1 MTSYLCN
8 SFNFYGSIF
17 WPLIWIFVPKIKC
30 RTLECDAD
38 FDYFTKTLNLPSKT
52 TASVEIETVAKIR
65 SQKVVQLKDKVHYST
80 VLCKSEIFTNCSLQ
94 KNTSCSR
101 YNMTSLFF
109 SKIAHT
115 VTTRKFE
122 ILSKRR
128 GHIITVFHKVI
139 LCTKWEFDYI
149 EGLKQLLSHVPDV
162 PTSCWQK
169 KKTTKV
175 TKNEK
180 FTSIWRI
187 FWTKIQNSI
196 FANFSIQNLFRH
208 PVCHKMRL

>member
-1 MTSYLCN
+1 
-8 SFNFYGSIF
+8 
-17 WPLIWIFVPKIKC
+17 
-30 RTLECDAD
+30 
-38 FDYFTKTLNLPSKT
+38 
-52 TASVEIETVAKIR
+52 
-65 SQKVVQLKDKVHYST
+65 
-80 VLCKSEIFTNCSLQ
+80 
-94 KNTSCSR
+94 
-101 YNMTSLFF
+101 MTSLFF

-149 EGLKQLLSHVPDV
+149 EGLKQLLSHIPGV

-169 KKTTKV
+169 KPIKM

-187 FWTKIQNSI
+187 FWTKIQNSN

-208 PVCHKMRL
+208 PVCHKMRLLKANLIHCVRLKNSYTCHRLSLGSNTAMCNFYKPIELQNTELQIT